1 MYDDM
6 PEEVDVFD
14 FNEFADHLLDQGV
27 LASPSQLHG
36 CLSGLLGAG
45 ASQEPEYAL
54 SALRESLSLDLYG
67 ELASRVMQLYS
78 VTAAALQDDDYVFHP
93 LLPDDDEEIALRTAA
108 LASWCEGFLAG
119 FAYRVAAV
127 DTSAALQS
135 GEVGEV
141 LRDIAAMAQAEAGEY
156 EDEEDAENNFS
167 ELVEYLR
174 VAVMNVFM
182 DIGAGVAERA
192 ESSTAARP
200 LH

>member
-1 MYDDM
+1 MYNDI
-6 PEEVDVFD
+6 PEDVDVFD

-54 SALRESLSLDLYG
+54 SALSEALNLDMYG

-78 VTAAALQDDDYVFHP
+78 VTAAALRDDDFIFHP

-119 FAYRVAAV
+119 FAYRVAAL
-127 DTSAALQS
+127 DAPGGLQS
-135 GEVGEV
+135 GEIGEV
-141 LRDIAAMAQAEAGEY
+141 LRDIAAMAQAEAGDY
-156 EDEEDAENNFS
+156 DDEEDAENNFS

-174 VAVMNVFM
+174 VAVMNVFL
-182 DIGAGVAERA
+182 DCGAGGADRA
-192 ESSTAARP
+192 ESSETTRP

>member
-27 LASPSQLHG
+27 LASPSLLHG

-54 SALRESLSLDLYG
+54 SALRESLNLDLCG

-141 LRDIAAMAQAEAGEY
+141 LRDIAAMAQAEAGDY
-156 EDEEDAENNFS
+156 EDEEEAENNLS

-182 DIGAGVAERA
+182 DIGARVAEHA
-192 ESSTAARP
+192 ESSKATRP

>member
-1 MYDDM
+1 MYDEI

-54 SALRESLSLDLYG
+54 SALRESLNLDLYG

-78 VTAAALQDDDYVFHP
+78 VTAAALQDDEYVFHP

-119 FAYRVAAV
+119 FAYSVAAV

-156 EDEEDAENNFS
+156 EDEEDAENSFS

-182 DIGAGVAERA
+182 DIGAGVPERA
-192 ESSTAARP
+192 ESSKSTGP